1 MFFWRGDGGSG
12 RRNGNWGNGVVECD
26 ADRMGRPR
34 GKSAIWRVHHRG
46 GGGGGRLLNPNLLPA
61 LDRDVDRPPPSQL
74 AMIVYANNHVV
85 NSILGQAGARI
96 LVQGMLW
103 LLNSQPPFTHIS
115 CYLFYFWLSNSF
127 FHILLLE
134 SLGQAPALMTARAL
148 LNDLA
153 QAPQVHQFL
162 SLRKA

>member
-115 CYLFYFWLSNSF
+115 CYLFIFGFLTPSF
-127 FHILLLE
+127 IFFYWKV
-134 SLGQAPALMTARAL
+134 LGKPR
-148 LNDLA
+148 
-153 QAPQVHQFL
+153 P
-162 SLRKA
+162 